1 MVMNITNE
9 EFIGVTLVI
18 GDTMEM
24 MFEVAMGVMDM
35 EDDKV
40 ADMALKIPN
49 EDFTDGT
56 VVIDGTIRIFMKY
69 KDIFPRNIAHQ
80 IKFRTNTS
88 GSTWWSNL
96 ELIQVAQ
103 PGGQI

>member
-1 MVMNITNE
+1 MRRYRSNVSQWVSEWVSDTVEPTWLMWPWWVKIPTE
-9 EFIGVTLVI
+9 DFTYVTLTI

-49 EDFTDGT
+49 EA
-56 VVIDGTIRIFMKY
+56 
-69 KDIFPRNIAHQ
+69 N
-80 IKFRTNTS
+80 
-88 GSTWWSNL
+88 WWLNL
-96 ELIQVAQ
+96 
-103 PGGQI
+103 

>member
-1 MVMNITNE
+1 MRRYRTNVSQSVTDTVE
-9 EFIGVTLVI
+9 PTWLMWPWWVKIPTEDFTYVTLTI

-49 EDFTDGT
+49 EA
-56 VVIDGTIRIFMKY
+56 
-69 KDIFPRNIAHQ
+69 N
-80 IKFRTNTS
+80 
-88 GSTWWSNL
+88 WWLNL
-96 ELIQVAQ
+96 
-103 PGGQI
+103 

>member
-1 MVMNITNE
+1 MRRYRTRFSQWVSESQTLLNDLTD
-9 EFIGVTLVI
+9 VTLVSEDSYWGLYFNVTLTI

-56 VVIDGTIRIFMKY
+56 VVIDGTISKWR
-69 KDIFPRNIAHQ
+69 
-80 IKFRTNTS
+80 
-88 GSTWWSNL
+88 WC
-96 ELIQVAQ
+96 
-103 PGGQI
+103 

>member
-1 MVMNITNE
+1 MSNTVEPTWLMWPWWVKIPTE
-9 EFIGVTLVI
+9 DFTYVTLTI

-40 ADMALKIPN
+40 ADMAMKIPN

-56 VVIDGTIRIFMKY
+56 K
-69 KDIFPRNIAHQ
+69 FP
-80 IKFRTNTS
+80 TNAR
-88 GSTWWSNL
+88 GATWWVNL
-96 ELIQVAQ
+96 
-103 PGGQI
+103 